1 MRSFI
6 RQPIQRI
13 RGTRPD
19 DDPPTTLREKGGNA
33 GSNGGN
39 IMSDSLVRPHF
50 FDDPSV
56 PDPLPADVRWGF
68 TRSGI
73 LLVRHYTHWIAHSKG
88 FVGPFMERNWPGL
101 AWKECMQHF
110 AAAKIWVK
118 GGTHWTGL
126 ELASHVHEL
135 HILHDGTTR
144 VISGITE
151 S

>member
-1 MRSFI
+1 MI

-13 RGTRPD
+13 RGARPD
-19 DDPPTTLREKGGNA
+19 DDPPTTLHEKGGNA
-33 GSNGGN
+33 GINGGN
-39 IMSDSLVRPHF
+39 NMDNSLVRPHF

-88 FVGPFMERNWPGL
+88 VVGPFMERNWPGL
-101 AWKECMQHF
+101 SWKECMHAF
-110 AAAKIWVK
+110 ATTGIWIK
-118 GGTHWTGL
+118 GGQHWTGL
-126 ELASHVHEL
+126 ELAPHVHEF

-144 VISGITE
+144 VISHINE